1 MPNLPDPQAFAA
13 DASKIADDA
22 QHAHV
27 GALSAGRGVAESGR
41 SSLVSAEALAQAAR
55 ANQSSF
61 QRPGE
66 DQFSRIER
74 IRRQLSPR
82 SFWPDRI
89 R

>member
-1 MPNLPDPQAFAA
+1 VPNLPDPQAFAA

-22 QHAHV
+22 QHAYV
-27 GALSAGRGVAESGR
+27 GALSAGRGVRVSD